1 VPQASLA
8 LAAASPASTWPLATL
23 TELPKPLSEPGS
35 GQRWRSVLTSFDKGN
50 ALLWAVLIA
59 AAAVLGAVALQL
71 LRSSGATQDNTPKQ
85 N

>member
-1 VPQASLA
+1 
-8 LAAASPASTWPLATL
+8 
-23 TELPKPLSEPGS
+23 
-35 GQRWRSVLTSFDKGN
+35 VLTSFDKGN